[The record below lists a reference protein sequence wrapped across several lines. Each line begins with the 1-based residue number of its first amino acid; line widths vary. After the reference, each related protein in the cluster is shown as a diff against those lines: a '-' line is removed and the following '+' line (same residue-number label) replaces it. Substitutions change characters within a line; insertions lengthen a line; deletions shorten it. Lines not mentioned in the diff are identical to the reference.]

1 MKYLAMMGG
10 IAVVDVPDPMAMAVE
25 RRDGVGNKLPESI
38 DRFANNRVPSEPKG
52 ISYVACN
59 PRLFI

>member
-25 RRDGVGNKLPESI
+25 RRDGVGN
-38 DRFANNRVPSEPKG
+38 
-52 ISYVACN
+52 
-59 PRLFI
+59 